1 MGKADKIIM
10 QDIPRNELL
19 DKLAAGWKVRT
30 KAYGKSSLNNLE
42 ELQGID
48 LKCLIEDD
56 WEGEPPGPAK
66 NYDGLDM
73 LTAFRH
79 LRGGAAF
86 VRRTT
91 WKKLYKCTFDASH
104 PVDLQKY
111 EIGFDDILATDWEV
125 WG

>member
-1 MGKADKIIM
+1 M
-10 QDIPRNELL
+10 QNIPRNELL

-30 KAYGKSSLNNLE
+30 KGYGKNTLNNLE

-56 WEGEPPGPAK
+56 WEGEPPGPVK
-66 NYDGLDM
+66 NYDGLDI

-86 VRRTT
+86 IRRVCWGNVKPITS
-91 WKKLYKCTFDASH
+91 KAPYLHLS
-104 PVDLQKY
+104 V
-111 EIGFDDILATDWEV
+111 DDILANDWEV

>member
-1 MGKADKIIM
+1 M

-30 KAYGKSSLNNLE
+30 KAYGKNTLNNLE

-56 WEGEPPGPAK
+56 WEGEPPGLVK
-66 NYDGLDM
+66 NYDGLDI

-86 VRRTT
+86 VRRVSGRDEMKVLATHSIICLST
-91 WKKLYKCTFDASH
+91 C
-104 PVDLQKY
+104 
-111 EIGFDDILATDWEV
+111 DILATDWEV

>member
-1 MGKADKIIM
+1 M

-56 WEGEPPGPAK
+56 WEGEPPGPSILHK
-66 NYDGLDM
+66 HCSIDF
-73 LTAFRH
+73 AFRELKRGARFIRRPSWSEKGKCIFDKNH
-79 LRGGAAF
+79 PQAGHVYELR
-86 VRRTT
+86 
-91 WKKLYKCTFDASH
+91 L
-104 PVDLQKY
+104 
-111 EIGFDDILATDWEV
+111 EDILICDWEV
-125 WG
+125 WT